1 MTPQLRNRY
10 QNPPLRTITNACILL
25 NHPIFLLF
33 SFHTAAQSTLQFTM
47 SYLDTHDETPAGHTQ
62 DSLVAG
68 EHTAFNNVF
77 NSTTP
82 DFARF
87 GSRRSV
93 VHSTKGIVSS
103 TEPLASRA
111 GIKVLQQ
118 GGNAAV
124 RSNIA
129 EDT

>member
-1 MTPQLRNRY
+1 MSYLETHDGD
-10 QNPPLRTITNACILL
+10 IHDA
-25 NHPIFLLF
+25 
-33 SFHTAAQSTLQFTM
+33 
-47 SYLDTHDETPAGHTQ
+47 SYLDTHDATQTGHT
-62 DSLVAG
+62 DTSIPAH
-68 EHTAFNNVF
+68 EISAFSNAFNGTN
-77 NSTTP
+77 P
-82 DFARF
+82 DFMRF

-124 RSNIA
+124 R
-129 EDT
+129 